1 MSSEDPDQGVW
12 DSMWVTFD
20 KVNNNTDT
28 EQGGVPAQQAVQLAA
43 SVVEQQQ
50 QMVQQMAQQNE
61 MILKATLGM
70 GRAAGNAA
78 VYASLSILTPCSL
91 LRVGPSA

>member
-1 MSSEDPDQGVW
+1 MQALSSLSPNDSDQRVW

-20 KVNNNTDT
+20 KPLDDNA

-50 QMVQQMAQQNE
+50 QMFHQILAQQNE
-61 MILKATLGM
+61 MILKATLGI
-70 GRAAGNAA
+70 GRATGTAA
-78 VYASLSILTPCSL
+78 MHPVNRSPAARIP
-91 LRVGPSA
+91 

>member
-1 MSSEDPDQGVW
+1 MQGTSSDDDQGVW

-20 KVNNNTDT
+20 KDNNNTDT
-28 EQGGVPAQQAVQLAA
+28 EQAGVPAQQAVQLAA

-78 VYASLSILTPCSL
+78 V
-91 LRVGPSA
+91 